1 MIQLVRH
8 QFSRKRDSCFSGG
21 LLGEKDQ
28 DASED
33 ADLFEIIRD
42 NQLNELC
49 LSKSKSA
56 AEIHLDELRLNCDA

>member
-33 ADLFEIIRD
+33 ADLFEIIREISWMSSVFQ
-42 NQLNELC
+42 NLSQLL
-49 LSKSKSA
+49 KYT
-56 AEIHLDELRLNCDA
+56 